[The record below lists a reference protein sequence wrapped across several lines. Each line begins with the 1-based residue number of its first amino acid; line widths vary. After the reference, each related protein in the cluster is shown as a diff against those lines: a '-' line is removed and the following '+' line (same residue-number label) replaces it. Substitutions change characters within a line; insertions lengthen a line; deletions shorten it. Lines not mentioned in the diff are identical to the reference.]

1 MAIILV
7 FSILGLII
15 VFLLIWRQTIT
26 LKIFKDENM
35 IIYIYL
41 LIPAIILISIGSVL
55 RGYYYGLK
63 MIKIPS
69 VSQILECIS
78 KIFIV
83 LLIFYY
89 IHPVE
94 PKYGVIIA
102 LAGISIGGEGFNFF
116 YLLIRKGKT
125 KSKYFNNV
133 HNPGSLNILSQIS
146 SIAIPIGILIISS
159 IIKIC

>member
-102 LAGISIGGEGFNFF
+102 LAGISIGGKA
-116 YLLIRKGKT
+116 LI
-125 KSKYFNNV
+125 SF
-133 HNPGSLNILSQIS
+133 IF
-146 SIAIPIGILIISS
+146 
-159 IIKIC
+159 